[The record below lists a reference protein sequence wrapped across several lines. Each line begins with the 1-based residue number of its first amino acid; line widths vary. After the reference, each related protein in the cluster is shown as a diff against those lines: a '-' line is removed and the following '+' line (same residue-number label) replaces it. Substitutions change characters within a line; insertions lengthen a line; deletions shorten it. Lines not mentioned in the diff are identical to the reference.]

1 MRRDHGRRRTAPTWR
16 VARRQRRVE
25 TAAIRPRRA
34 ARRRAE
40 LRSAQSTLATSTSR
54 RRKPVRPRQGVARA
68 SGEVDDCGQ
77 PCDERRAH
85 GAGVS
90 AALTNRLGGK
100 NTSSKSVVAAEASAG
115 GGAGPSIARRK
126 SPALMAWIPSMDP
139 IQPTD
144 GWTAQWRDGWMVA
157 VGGALPRPRGV
168 PKAPVQPSSRPYE
181 RRPARARVRARPE
194 TLEPRIVGA
203 LASVSLLVVHL
214 KALVDGDGRWGGRST
229 RDQTINPLRI
239 RPPIACGRQPASASD
254 CIGGWPFQAANA
266 LCLFPAGIAIISH
279 DTRSHPVVCCALC
292 LLAAH
297 CAHSA
302 THSPQPH
309 ARHDDAIVNPGPS
322 ASLEQRPQDTTARM
336 KKHSIQRRR

>member
-1 MRRDHGRRRTAPTWR
+1 MRARGRC
-16 VARRQRRVE
+16 
-25 TAAIRPRRA
+25 
-34 ARRRAE
+34 
-40 LRSAQSTLATSTSR
+40 S
-54 RRKPVRPRQGVARA
+54 
-68 SGEVDDCGQ
+68 
-77 PCDERRAH
+77 
-85 GAGVS
+85 
-90 AALTNRLGGK
+90 
-100 NTSSKSVVAAEASAG
+100 TSSKSGVAAEASAG

-157 VGGALPRPRGV
+157 VGGALPRPRGA
-168 PKAPVQPSSRPYE
+168 PKAPSSRP
-181 RRPARARVRARPE
+181 AVHTSAGQRVRVCALGPRPWNPASSAPCDP
-194 TLEPRIVGA
+194 LGGGPGGSA
-203 LASVSLLVVHL
+203 CLGWSSASVSLLVVHL

-254 CIGGWPFQAANA
+254 CIGGRPFQAANA

-279 DTRSHPVVCCALC
+279 DTRSHPVVCRALC

-302 THSPQPH
+302 AHSPQPH
-309 ARHDDAIVNPGPS
+309 ARHDDALVNPGPS
-322 ASLEQRPQDTTARM
+322 ASHEQRPQDTTARM